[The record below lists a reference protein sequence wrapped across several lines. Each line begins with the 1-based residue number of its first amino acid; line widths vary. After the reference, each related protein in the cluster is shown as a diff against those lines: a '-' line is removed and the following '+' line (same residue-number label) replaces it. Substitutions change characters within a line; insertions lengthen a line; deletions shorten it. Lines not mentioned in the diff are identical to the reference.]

1 MFGTLLCSTTTLFW
15 SASSKK
21 NVTSTKLTVLSLN
34 CIVLL
39 QYYNK
44 MSDIKNVFLITFDFT
59 TAMQLSLQLTNVNWV
74 LVFDDLFWY
83 KN

>member
-1 MFGTLLCSTTTLFW
+1 MFCTLLCSTTKLFW

-59 TAMQLSLQLTNVNWV
+59 TAMQLSLQLTNVNE
-74 LVFDDLFWY
+74 Y
-83 KN
+83 